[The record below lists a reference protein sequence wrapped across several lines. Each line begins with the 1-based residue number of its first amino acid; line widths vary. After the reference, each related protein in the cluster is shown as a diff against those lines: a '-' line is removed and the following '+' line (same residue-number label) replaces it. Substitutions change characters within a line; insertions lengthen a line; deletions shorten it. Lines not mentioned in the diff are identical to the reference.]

1 MKYILLFLLILL
13 AVPTFSQENEVKRPK
28 IGLVL
33 SGGGAK
39 GFAHIGAIQLLEE
52 VGIKPDFITGTSMG
66 SIIGALY
73 AMGYTPD
80 EIKAISDTTDWK
92 TVLSNT
98 TELRNVA
105 YSEKQY
111 YGTYWANLNITKAG
125 VALPGG
131 LIEGQNLLEELS
143 ILSQPVHGIDNF
155 LDFPIPFTC
164 VATDIVNGIP
174 VALNS
179 GNITYA
185 IRASMAIPTV
195 FTPVEIDSMLLID
208 GGWTRNLPVQE
219 ALDMGADIIISVDV
233 GAGLYKK
240 EDLKNMLNILDQ
252 TAWILSSQ
260 DTKKQLE
267 MSDYVISPP
276 VRGYSTFDFD
286 DLDSIIAYGYI
297 EASKQ
302 RAEFEALAKRIYPT
316 GKNEKKIEKPN
327 QIERFMIEKIT
338 VHGTKLTSDK
348 FVRGRL
354 KINPNKHYTS
364 EQVHQKIKELFGTL
378 YYEKISFNLI
388 PIDDRSQE
396 LIITLKENNPAVLK
410 LSLYYDSENSIGV
423 NLNVTLRNILL
434 KNSRLFFDAFLSEN
448 PIISSKYV
456 KYLGVDQKALVFS
469 RLKYTRDANFQWKNI
484 YDQPATYDYNEFNF
498 SLGNAY
504 TLKNSWIMGAEI
516 GYSTARMKIKINPD
530 TLIKKW
536 SQTSFPLNVFVK
548 LNTLDQVVFPKKGI
562 LFSVNAKYNFGLN
575 HVANLARDFSFISQE
590 EIDNLTYLAP
600 YFVFNFSYHQSIKLH
615 EKFSLI
621 AESSLKFSSTNN
633 LGFNDIV
640 KVGGISPTLTSSSSF
655 WGLNRSQHN
664 VNQAL
669 TATIGFQWNFFKDLY
684 LIGKANYL
692 DIEYPMNWFLPEKS
706 LETMQV
712 GNNTRTNLVSFGGE
726 LAYKSPI
733 GPIRFAM
740 HQNIYSNDL
749 NFFVGVGFNIHKM
762 NNSF

>member
-1 MKYILLFLLILL
+1 MKYILLLFLLF
-13 AVPTFSQENEVKRPK
+13 TFSTLFSQKKEENRPK

-52 VGIKPDFITGTSMG
+52 CGIKPDFITGTSMG

-73 AMGYTPD
+73 AMGYTPE

-98 TELRNVA
+98 TELRDVA
-105 YSEKQY
+105 YTEKQY
-111 YGTYWANLNITKAG
+111 YGTYWANLNITKKG
-125 VALPGG
+125 VSLPGG

-143 ILSQPVHGIDNF
+143 VLSQPVHGIDNF
-155 LDFPIPFTC
+155 LDFPIPYSC
-164 VATDIVNGIP
+164 VATDIVNGVP
-174 VALNS
+174 VVLNS
-179 GNITYA
+179 GDITYA

-195 FTPVEIDSMLLID
+195 FTPVKIDSMLLID

-240 EDLKNMLNILDQ
+240 EDLKNMLNIMDQ

-267 MSDYVISPP
+267 LSDYVISPP

-302 RAEFEALAKRIYPT
+302 RAEFEALAKKIYPT
-316 GKNEKKIEKPN
+316 GKYERKIEKIN
-327 QIERFMIEKIT
+327 QTERFMIEKIT
-338 VHGTKLTSDK
+338 VNGTKLTSDK

-354 KINPNKHYTS
+354 RINPNKHYS
-364 EQVHQKIKELFGTL
+364 LEQIQQKIKDLYGTL

-388 PIDDRSQE
+388 PKDDRSQE
-396 LIITLKENNPAVLK
+396 LVITLKENNPAVLK
-410 LSLYYDSENSIGV
+410 LSLYYDTENSIGV

-448 PIISSKYV
+448 PIIGAKYV
-456 KYLGVDQKALVFS
+456 KYLGVDQKALIFS
-469 RLKYTRDANFQWKNI
+469 RLKYTRDANFQWENI
-484 YDQPATYDYNEFNF
+484 YGQPATYDYNEFNF

-536 SQTSFPLNVFVK
+536 NQTSFPLNAFIK

-562 LFSVNAKYNFGLN
+562 LFSASAKYNFGIN
-575 HVANLARDFSFISQE
+575 HKASLARNFSFITQDQ
-590 EIDNLTYLAP
+590 IDSITALSP
-600 YFVFNFSYHQSIKLH
+600 YFVYNISYHQSIKLH
-615 EKFSLI
+615 ENFSLI
-621 AESSLKFSSTNN
+621 TESSLKFSSTNDI
-633 LGFNDIV
+633 GFNDII
-640 KVGGISPTLTSSSSF
+640 KIGGISPTLTSSSSF
-655 WGLNRSQHN
+655 WGLNRSQYN
-664 VNQAL
+664 VNQAF
-669 TATIGFQWNFFKDLY
+669 TASFGFQWNFFKDLY
-684 LIGKANYL
+684 FIGKANYL
-692 DIEYPMNWFLPEKS
+692 DIEYPMNWFLPQKN
-706 LETMQV
+706 LETLHI
-712 GNNTRTNLVSFGGE
+712 GNKTRTNLVSFGGE